1 MIQMNDINGK
11 VYDSFFAITCTH
23 LFQVKSKSLMKPCRY
38 TLPCSL
44 AEKGAVSNLVTDA
57 VNIGFIE
64 NIGRVNT
71 RTTTL
76 VTLSEEEDAMAPL

>member
-1 MIQMNDINGK
+1 L
-11 VYDSFFAITCTH
+11 T
-23 LFQVKSKSLMKPCRY
+23 KPCRY
-38 TLPCSL
+38 TLPCRL